1 MGQKF
6 RILSIDGGG
15 LRGIIPVMILQ
26 EIEKRTGKRI
36 HELFDL
42 IAGTSTGA
50 LVACAVSLG
59 DGKGQPEYTLDE
71 VLKVYTERGKE
82 IFPHKTGLAKFFRD
96 VSSVFNPEFSAK
108 GIDHVLREL
117 LGTKKIT
124 DCLKPLFITTYDL
137 GCNEAVFFKTRHAIR
152 NEAENAQLYDVCRA
166 TSAGP
171 TFLPAYECTFDNKK
185 RVFVDGGVFMNNP
198 AVGAVV
204 EVSKYHKEK
213 PYSRDVEDIF
223 PDICVLSI
231 GTGHYS
237 CNLVEKIR
245 KGGLLRWAQPISDL
259 MMQGVNQA
267 TTYQA
272 DELLEDNQFLR
283 LTIDIDAQ
291 EHSNMA
297 DSSDETRNYLIKATN
312 EQIINDK
319 LKMIEL
325 DNFLEVSCGV
335 KSNILLS

>member
-1 MGQKF
+1 MAEKF

-15 LRGIIPVMILQ
+15 LRGIIPVLVLM

-36 HELFDL
+36 HEMFDL
-42 IAGTSTGA
+42 VAGTSTGG
-50 LVACAVSLG
+50 LISCAVSLS
-59 DGKGQPEYTLDE
+59 DGNGNPKFTLSE

-82 IFPHKTGLAKFFRD
+82 IFPHKKGLAKFFSD
-96 VSSVFNPEFSAK
+96 VNSVFNPEFSAK
-108 GIDHVLREL
+108 GIDRVLRDL
-117 LGTKKIT
+117 LGDKRIT
-124 DCLKPLFITTYDL
+124 DCLVPLFITTYDL
-137 GCNEAVFFKTRHAIR
+137 GNNEAVFFKTRHALK
-152 NEAENAQLYDVCRA
+152 NAAENALLYDVCRA

-171 TFLPAYECTFDNKK
+171 TFLPAYECNFDNKK

-204 EVSKYHKEK
+204 EVSKYHKSK
-213 PYSRDVEDIF
+213 PYNRDVNDIF

-267 TTYQA
+267 TTYQT

-283 LTIDIDAQ
+283 LTLDIDAQ

-297 DSSDETRNYLIKATN
+297 DSSDATRDYLIKATN
-312 EQIINDK
+312 EQIINDAV
-319 LKMIEL
+319 KMKEL
-325 DNFLEVSCGV
+325 DEFLEVVGV
-335 KSNILLS
+335 MNAVA